1 MGTSRQPPSALV
13 LPSGPGVV
21 LGPLPPLPLLL
32 EAGAPSAPGVLL
44 STSIGSDWLEG
55 PSKAVTC
62 LGEVGGW
69 VGWLE
74 RQ

>member
-1 MGTSRQPPSALV
+1 MGTSRQPSSALV
-13 LPSGPGVV
+13 PLSGPGVA
-21 LGPLPPLPLLL
+21 LGPLLLLL

-62 LGEVGGW
+62 WGELGGW
-69 VGWLE
+69 VGGGGWE
-74 RQ
+74 EQQ